1 MRNWRIT
8 RTKSGSFVLE
18 FQGEAYSVTGCV
30 GDTVTFVEGLSEREL
45 EQLQAHINQFLFE
58 TQIQKV
64 VGANYGRD

>member
-30 GDTVTFVEGLSEREL
+30 GDTVTFVEGLSEGDL

-58 TQIQKV
+58 SQMKKV
-64 VGANYGRD
+64 VEVNGRSL